1 MVLIQNYNEVKQYK
15 KTIILILCLII
26 SLSLIS
32 CTKSVETI
40 NTTSESSYSSNDN
53 AKKES
58 TTKPSSNSNE
68 QNEKSITSLYVS
80 YGGIKIDI
88 TSDQDEI
95 DEIVA
100 AEKSSKIPETKL
112 VTIFANVFETY
123 DDNSHSLFGTIYI
136 GEDNC
141 YYLKFKN
148 SDIEGAA
155 FKLPDESIS
164 NSSS

>member
-1 MVLIQNYNEVKQYK
+1 MRKS
-15 KTIILILCLII
+15 IILILCLII

-40 NTTSESSYSSNDN
+40 NTTNESSYSSNYN

-88 TSDQDEI
+88 TSDKTEI

-100 AEKSSKIPETKL
+100 AEKSSKIPETKSGATTQAL
-112 VTIFANVFETY
+112 PKPLSFRIPCNKEAVLHPLRCAY
-123 DDNSHSLFGTIYI
+123 
-136 GEDNC
+136 
-141 YYLKFKN
+141 KFLRPMQEKQP
-148 SDIEGAA
+148 S
-155 FKLPDESIS
+155 
-164 NSSS
+164 

>member
-88 TSDQDEI
+88 TSDQ
-95 DEIVA
+95 
-100 AEKSSKIPETKL
+100 EKSSKIPETKL
-112 VTIFANVFETY
+112 VTIFANVFATY

>member
-100 AEKSSKIPETKL
+100 NTLANI
-112 VTIFANVFETY
+112 VTNFVSGIFE
-123 DDNSHSLFGTIYI
+123 LF
-136 GEDNC
+136 
-141 YYLKFKN
+141 
-148 SDIEGAA
+148 SAA
-155 FKLPDESIS
+155 TFFR
-164 NSSS
+164 